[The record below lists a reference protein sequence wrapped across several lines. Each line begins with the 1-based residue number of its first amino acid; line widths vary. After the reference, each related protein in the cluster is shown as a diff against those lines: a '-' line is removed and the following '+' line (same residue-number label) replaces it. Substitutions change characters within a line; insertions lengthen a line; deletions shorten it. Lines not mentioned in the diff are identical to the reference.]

1 MTDADGQKVTA
12 KKEAKQIS
20 NADEN
25 KVGEK
30 RESEKPCTVSV
41 NKSTSVSLIHLD
53 NLTAVK
59 DGGTGGG
66 GVLVT
71 Q

>member
-1 MTDADGQKVTA
+1 MLTGRRSQLKRGE
-12 KKEAKQIS
+12 KLS

-25 KVGEK
+25 KVEGK
-30 RESEKPCTVSV
+30 RESEKPCTVSIH
-41 NKSTSVSLIHLD
+41 NSTSVSLINLD
-53 NLTAVK
+53 NQK
-59 DGGTGGG
+59 YGNDGRTSKG